1 MTLKAS
7 CLEVKNSDLVSY
19 VIVMDTPS
27 RTLKIYSVTADASA
41 LVRLNSKLVAITTLK
56 EVI

>member
-7 CLEVKNSDLVSY
+7 WLEVKNSNLVSY
-19 VIVMDTPS
+19 VIVMDTTS
-27 RTLKIYSVTADASA
+27 RTLKIYSVTADANA
-41 LVRLNSKLVAITTLK
+41 LVRLNNKLVAITALK